1 MKHFSLVLFTLGSQA
16 AAGAYLV
23 LSGISLLGGGQAE
36 SALLTIP
43 RLGILLVL
51 LGLSTAAS
59 LLHLGAS
66 RRAWRALLNAGSSW
80 LSCEIAG
87 VLAFGALLA
96 GHWLYAVLAGAEQ
109 VPGVY
114 TVLVS
119 LAALLLLYAMSRA
132 YMLRTAPAWNT
143 PFTLLGFAA
152 AALLL
157 GSLLSLA
164 LLGGQGAPAGQ
175 PAHWLVKLVVGMMAV
190 DGLLS
195 LSRSR
200 SSSSE
205 YGALKER
212 RQPPQTLVRLH
223 LVLLVLAAFL
233 LVLPTLQPAPLQV
246 WAALGLA
253 SGGML
258 ARRVRFYEM
267 G

>member
-23 LSGISLLGGGQAE
+23 LAVLPLLQGGGAQA
-36 SALLTIP
+36 SLLTIP
-43 RLGILLVL
+43 VLGILLVL
-51 LGLSTAAS
+51 LGLSAAVS
-59 LLHLGAS
+59 LLHLGAP

-80 LSCEIAG
+80 LSCEIAALLGFG
-87 VLAFGALLA
+87 VLLA
-96 GHWLYAVLAGAEQ
+96 GHWVYAQLAGADQ
-109 VPGVY
+109 VPGIY
-114 TVLVS
+114 RGMVS

-143 PFTLLGFAA
+143 PLTLFGFVS

-157 GSLLSLA
+157 GGLLSLA
-164 LLGGQGAPAGQ
+164 LLSGQV
-175 PAHWLVKLVVGMMAV
+175 AHWLVKLVVGMMAV

-195 LSRSR
+195 LRRSR
-200 SSSSE
+200 SSPLE

-212 RQPPQTLVRLH
+212 RQPPQRLLRLH
-223 LVLLVLAAFL
+223 LLLLLLAAFL
-233 LVLPTLQPAPLQV
+233 LVLPTLQPGPVQV

-258 ARRVRFYEM
+258 ARRASFYEM
-267 G
+267 GEG